1 MTASSSAEKRKR
13 TRIASGVYR
22 DAWGIAATVKAGG
35 IQREKRYPPDTS
47 LKAVKAWQ
55 NECRVALRKLA
66 PQGARGTFT
75 ADAAKYLQSVAAMP
89 TIGERRKH
97 IDLWIAEFGARARH
111 TISTPDVD
119 AVLNRWLLAGKSP
132 STVRNRRTALLH
144 LWNRLDGPDAPNP
157 VRRAMK
163 PRMAEPEARAMTYNE
178 IRKVLAAMPDV
189 GQGVKGKARD
199 DASKTKARLAVIA
212 YTGLPHSLLKRL
224 VPADVDCERRFVTV
238 PARKKGKG
246 VGSRVL
252 PLTDAGAQAFERFAE
267 LDCWGRFSNSSMI
280 KSFHRA
286 CKSAGVRNARV
297 YDLRHSFATEM
308 YRQTG
313 DSKATA
319 ELLMHSASSRMMDRY
334 TLAGV
339 APRLLVAVKAFNA
352 ANKKTA
358 GSRGWQSR
366 AKARKTA

>member
-1 MTASSSAEKRKR
+1 MQRERV
-13 TRIASGVYR
+13 RIAPGIYR
-22 DAWGIAATVKAGG
+22 DAYGLAATVKVGG
-35 IQREKRYPPDTS
+35 IQREKRFPHDASIKTI
-47 LKAVKAWQ
+47 KAWQ
-55 NECRVALRKLA
+55 GETRVALRKLA
-66 PQGARGTFT
+66 PQGARGTFA
-75 ADAAKYLQSVAAMP
+75 ADAGRYLQSVAAMP
-89 TIGERRKH
+89 TIKERRAH
-97 IDLWIAEFGARARH
+97 VALWIAEFGQRARH
-111 TISTPDVD
+111 TIGTPDID
-119 AVLNRWLLAGKSP
+119 AVLNRWLLKGKAP

-144 LWNRLDGPDAPNP
+144 LWNRLDGPDAQNP
-157 VRRAMK
+157 VRRATK
-163 PRMAEPEARAMTYNE
+163 PRMAEPEARALTYDE
-178 IRKVLAAMPDV
+178 IRKILAAMPDR

-224 VPADVDCERRFVTV
+224 RAADVDSERRTITV

-267 LDCWGRFSNSSMI
+267 LECWGGFSNSSMM

-286 CKSAGVRNARV
+286 CKTAGVREARV

-319 ELLMHSASSRMMDRY
+319 ELLMHSPTSRMMDRY

-339 APRLLVAVKAFNA
+339 APRLLVAVKAFDA
-352 ANKKTA
+352 VNKKTA
-358 GSRGWQSR
+358 GSLGWQPR
-366 AKARKTA
+366 AQAKRTA